1 MASKMERLEAIVDRL
16 PESSR
21 VDIEAWGGEPTF
33 RVSGKNFVFTSPE
46 ADSITV
52 KLPHEEAAAIVATD
66 PRASP
71 TGYGLGRHGW
81 VSISLAGHI
90 SAGRWREI
98 EEWVRTSY
106 TLVAPRR
113 LARRVLDE
121 DA

>member
-1 MASKMERLEAIVDRL
+1 MVSKMERLEAIVGRL

-33 RVSGKNFVFTSPE
+33 RVGGKNFVFTSPD

-66 PRASP
+66 PQASP
-71 TGYGLGRHGW
+71 TGYGLDRHGW
-81 VSISLAGHI
+81 VSISLAGRL
-90 SAGRWREI
+90 SAARWREI

-113 LARRVLDE
+113 LAHQVLDE
-121 DA
+121 DT